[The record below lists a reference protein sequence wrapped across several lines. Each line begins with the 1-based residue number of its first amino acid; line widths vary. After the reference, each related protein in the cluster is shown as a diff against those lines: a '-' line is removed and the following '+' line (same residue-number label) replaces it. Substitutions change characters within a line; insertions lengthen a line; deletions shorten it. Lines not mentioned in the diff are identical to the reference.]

1 MNLNEKQS
9 LIFNHYGL
17 WFQVGKLKE
26 ELNELLDEIKL
37 SEKKGKLTSNFASE
51 LSDVSN
57 LCEQLAMHISQYQIK
72 TIQHQKCD
80 RQLERIRNEFIRK
93 N

>member
-17 WFQVGKLKE
+17 RHQIKKLKGE
-26 ELNELLDEIKL
+26 LQELTHELNI
-37 SEKKGKLTSNFASE
+37 SIAKGKITDNLPSE
-51 LSDVSN
+51 LADVRN
-57 LCEQLAMHISQYQIK
+57 LCDQIAMHISQYQIK